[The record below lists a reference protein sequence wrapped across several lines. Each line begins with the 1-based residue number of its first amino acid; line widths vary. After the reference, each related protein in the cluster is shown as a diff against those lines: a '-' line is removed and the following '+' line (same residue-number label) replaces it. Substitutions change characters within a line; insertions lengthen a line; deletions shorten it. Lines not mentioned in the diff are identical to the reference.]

1 MKSREMGREWP
12 AAEKLTPLVAAK
24 DKKPQENCNSMCLKS
39 FCDMNHFFFLGSI
52 PVITL
57 TCDTT
62 FSRYF
67 LIYIMHNIF
76 SKSDCF
82 HILKVVMYHVA
93 GLLKVLPL
101 FGTNL
106 CLPRNSKVFMFLE
119 FQVCVVYCTT
129 HTWNSKT
136 CTREWESCWS
146 DHMFEKLNTF
156 LTNRPERK
164 EKAIFS
170 SWTNEHNQ
178 FYQYF
183 DQTRHNFCYFGIRST
198 QAN

>member
-1 MKSREMGREWP
+1 
-12 AAEKLTPLVAAK
+12 
-24 DKKPQENCNSMCLKS
+24 MCLKS

-82 HILKVVMYHVA
+82 HILKVVMYHVV

-106 CLPRNSKVFMFLE
+106 CLRRNSKVFMFQNFKYVLYIVQHILE
-119 FQVCVVYCTT
+119 ILKHVQGNGNPVGLI
-129 HTWNSKT
+129 T
-136 CTREWESCWS
+136 CLKSLS
-146 DHMFEKLNTF
+146 
-156 LTNRPERK
+156 P
-164 EKAIFS
+164 FS
-170 SWTNEHNQ
+170 QT
-178 FYQYF
+178 
-183 DQTRHNFCYFGIRST
+183 DQSVKKRQLFIKC
-198 QAN
+198 ALDK